1 MKPDDRRNA
10 LTVTEANLLWLEEL
24 GNRAKATQILANDE
38 LQAAIIAAQN
48 YAGTTPTD
56 GTIAYSD
63 PTGQT
68 AIRAGATALRATEV
82 RRCWLAELDSI
93 HETVA
98 RLRDITG
105 RAHHDAVLLN
115 QPRNMATTIRSLRW
129 MTVIPNNRAMT
140 IHTTTISPEDLAEYD
155 HAIGWAHD
163 RSTALRSG
171 SLTTSSGKRCPSV
184 HGVIEAARK
193 ATADAP
199 PPPVQKEPDGCVSCA
214 RDRGPDGRVHFAP
227 IDIKNHNARSMCR
240 RCGDYTS
247 GEGEWPP
254 IEAVRY
260 MHRTGKNWTWKI
272 IQEAKRTERAS

>member
-10 LTVTEANLLWLEEL
+10 LTVCEANLLWLEEL

-82 RRCWLAELDSI
+82 RRCWLGELAE
-93 HETVA
+93 VY
-98 RLRDITG
+98 
-105 RAHHDAVLLN
+105 DAVTELRTMTAQAHELTVPH
-115 QPRNMATTIRSLRW
+115 QPANLATTIRTLRW
-129 MTVIPNNRAMT
+129 LTMIPANRAMT
-140 IHTTTISPEDLAEYD
+140 IHHHIGGEALEEYD
-155 HAIGWAHD
+155 HAITWAHD

-193 ATADAP
+193 VTENAPPVPVQKPVGACTNCIRYSINADAP
-199 PPPVQKEPDGCVSCA
+199 AGGLCAPCA
-214 RDRGPDGRVHFAP
+214 RFRSENKCLPRALACREQDRKGL
-227 IDIKNHNARSMCR
+227 KAR
-240 RCGDYTS
+240 YTAAM
-247 GEGEWPP
+247 
-254 IEAVRY
+254 IE
-260 MHRTGKNWTWKI
+260 
-272 IQEAKRTERAS
+272 EAKAAAKVKPGRSKAS

>member
-10 LTVTEANLLWLEEL
+10 LTLVETNLIWLTL
-24 GNRAKATQILANDE
+24 GNWTKATQILANDE

-93 HETVA
+93 HETIA

-193 ATADAP
+193 VTENAPPVPVQKPVGACTNCIRYSINADAP
-199 PPPVQKEPDGCVSCA
+199 AGGLCAPCA
-214 RDRGPDGRVHFAP
+214 RFRSENKCLPRALACREQDRKGL
-227 IDIKNHNARSMCR
+227 KAR
-240 RCGDYTS
+240 YTAAM
-247 GEGEWPP
+247 
-254 IEAVRY
+254 IE
-260 MHRTGKNWTWKI
+260 
-272 IQEAKRTERAS
+272 EAKAAAKVKPGRSKAS